1 MTRIMPCG
9 NPFSN
14 EQTKYTDMIVNPF
27 GITKAVDFTDEEIDK
42 YWTNIH
48 EKGGFMD
55 LLKPWSLMPI
65 IIKGSK
71 GSGKTHVMR
80 YFSFELQ
87 KIRYGNNLK
96 AGLDKEKFLGVY
108 IRCSGFNH
116 NKFSGKGLS
125 DEQWEIIYHS
135 FWELWVGERVC
146 RQLSE
151 LRELNIISEDD
162 ERKIVNEIMGK
173 LPNNLIINRATLN
186 EVCDLFKDLQKD
198 IDFEIQNFLFR
209 IDKTPYF
216 RCLVPTPTLTFGIP
230 NILHE
235 CIEFFKDKHIMY
247 LIDELENFSER
258 EQQLVQ
264 IILREKP
271 TSCTVRV
278 GTRPYG
284 IRTLYILNA
293 IEENRIGSE
302 FELESLDDYLRT
314 SKYYPDFIRGLCNKR
329 LEIHGYGD
337 VDITNYIEEAPR
349 TVVLNKICSKKASQ
363 GRGYINT
370 LKNHL
375 DSIKMPDNTID
386 EIIKK
391 LQFKEDIII
400 ERVNY
405 MIFYRRWKEGKIADL
420 LKVATLIGEEAEL
433 FYKTKN
439 KASEHSKIIEKY
451 RGDIVDTLAR
461 EGREKQPN
469 WGFERLVALSC
480 GTPRNILNVLKNA
493 FIHETYYD
501 GNPPFKDGRLLSIE
515 SQMVGVKN
523 TVDWFYQENRILSP
537 SSKRITESISRLGE
551 YLRMLRFSDIPPQ
564 CSINIFSLKK
574 KLMSDEAQKVFNIL
588 VDYSYIIKV
597 SDRRMKNSDE
607 MQDVFQI
614 NTSIMP
620 QWELA
625 IGMRGLVEVEEIL
638 ADFIFE
644 LNQQENY
651 EKVVKQ
657 KRKLYNAPFVNDTTP
672 QLNFME

>member
-1 MTRIMPCG
+1 
-9 NPFSN
+9 
-14 EQTKYTDMIVNPF
+14 MIVNPF
-27 GITKAVDFTDEEIDK
+27 GITKAVDFTDEEIDQ

-48 EKGGFMD
+48 EEGGFMD

-116 NKFSGKGLS
+116 NKFSGKGLTE
-125 DEQWEIIYHS
+125 EQWEIIYHS

-146 RQLSE
+146 RQLCE
-151 LRELNIISEDD
+151 LRERNILDDSD
-162 ERKIVNEIMGK
+162 ERKIVDGIMGQ
-173 LPNNLIINRATLN
+173 LPIELSHNIIALAD
-186 EVCDLFKDLQKD
+186 VCCLFKELQKD

-209 IDKTPYF
+209 ENKTPHF
-216 RCLVPTPTLTFGIP
+216 KCLIPTPTLTFGIP

-235 CIEFFKDKHIMY
+235 SVDFFKDKHIMY

-302 FELESLDDYLRT
+302 FELESLDDFLRT

-329 LEIHGYGD
+329 LEIHGYGKIS
-337 VDITNYIEEAPR
+337 ITDFIEEAPR
-349 TVVLNKICSKKASQ
+349 TAVLDKICCKKISQ

-370 LKNHL
+370 LKSHL
-375 DSIKMPDNTID
+375 DNIKMPSVTID
-386 EIIKK
+386 EITKK
-391 LQFKEDIII
+391 LQFKEDIIL

-420 LKVATLIGEEAEL
+420 LNVATQIGKEAKL
-433 FYKTKN
+433 FYKTNDKT
-439 KASEHSKIIEKY
+439 SEHARIIEKY
-451 RGDIVDTLAR
+451 RGDIIDTLAR

-493 FIHETYYD
+493 FVHETYYD
-501 GNPPFKDGRLLSIE
+501 GNPPFKDGRFLSIE

-574 KLMSDEAQKVFNIL
+574 KSMSDEAQRVFNIL

-607 MQDVFQI
+607 MQDVYQI
-614 NTSIMP
+614 NTSIIP

-625 IGMRGLVEVEEIL
+625 IGMRGLVEVDEVL
-638 ADFIFE
+638 ADYIFE

-651 EKVVKQ
+651 EKVIKQ
-657 KRKLYNAPFVNDTTP
+657 KKKLYNAPFVSDSTP
-672 QLNFME
+672 QLVFTD

>member
-1 MTRIMPCG
+1 MTKTTPCG
-9 NPFSN
+9 NPFLN

-27 GITKAVDFTDEEIDK
+27 GITKAVDFTDEEINQ

-48 EKGGFMD
+48 EEGGFMD

-87 KIRYGNNLK
+87 KIRYGKCLK
-96 AGLDKEKFLGVY
+96 TGLDKEKFLGVY

-146 RQLSE
+146 RQLAE
-151 LRELNIISEDD
+151 LRDLNIIKEKD
-162 ERKIVNEIMGK
+162 ERRIVIEILNK
-173 LPNNLIINRATLN
+173 LPNDLTYNIMTL
-186 EVCDLFKDLQKD
+186 VDLCLLFKDLQKD

-209 IDKTPYF
+209 EDKTPHF

-235 CIEFFKDKHIMY
+235 SIEFFKDKHIMY

-302 FELESLDDYLRT
+302 FELVSLDDFLRT
-314 SKYYPDFIRGLCNKR
+314 SKHYPDFIRSLCNKR
-329 LEIHGYGD
+329 LELHGYGKI
-337 VDITNYIEEAPR
+337 DITDYIEEAPR
-349 TVVLNKICSKKASQ
+349 SAVLDKICSKKVSQ

-370 LKNHL
+370 LRNHL
-375 DSIKMPDNTID
+375 DCIKMPSNTID
-386 EIIKK
+386 EITKN

-405 MIFYRRWKEGKIADL
+405 MIFYRRWKEGKIPDL
-420 LKVATLIGEEAEL
+420 LKVASHIGEEAKL
-433 FYKTKN
+433 FSKTNDKT
-439 KASEHSKIIEKY
+439 SEHYRIIEKY
-451 RGDIVDTLAR
+451 KGDIIDTLAR

-480 GTPRNILNVLKNA
+480 GTPRNILNILKNA
-493 FIHETYYD
+493 FVHETYYD
-501 GNPPFKDGRLLSIE
+501 GNPPFKDGRFLSIE
-515 SQMVGVKN
+515 SQMVGVNK

-574 KLMSDEAQKVFNIL
+574 NSMSDEAQKVFNIL

-597 SDRRMKNSDE
+597 ADRRMKNSDE

-620 QWELA
+620 KWELA
-625 IGMRGLVEVEEIL
+625 IGMRGLVEVDEIL

-644 LNQQENY
+644 LNQQDNY

-657 KRKLYNAPFVNDTTP
+657 KKKLYNAPFVNDTT
-672 QLNFME
+672 LRLIFKE